1 MTSSTQLIHNPATAE
16 ATLTAGQDTSH
27 GLVAGCHMAIILQHQ
42 HCAELQVQQGLQ
54 LCVTATG
61 CGVCHVCV
69 L

>member
-1 MTSSTQLIHNPATAE
+1 M
-16 ATLTAGQDTSH
+16 
-27 GLVAGCHMAIILQHQ
+27 VAGCHMAIILQHQ